1 MGSYEETFRSCA
13 DGNGPRDYQSR
24 VAEALWRRQNV
35 IIRAPT
41 GAGKTLSVLVPYVY
55 DREAIGVRRLIYAL
69 PLRSLATSIFN
80 EARKLC
86 GSRFRVT
93 MQTGEQPD
101 DPYFND
107 GDVIV
112 TTYDQLLS
120 GLLCG
125 PYGLSPMQ
133 YNVNAACV
141 AGNLVVFDEFHLMEI
156 SRAFLSGIVFLS
168 MFAEITRSVWMTATA
183 TGATTDEL
191 RHQLGALS
199 VELSDVEQQALY
211 SGMGI
216 RRVLRKHDHVLAARD
231 VLDCA
236 SGPTLV
242 VVNQVKRAQ
251 SLYHDVINFA
261 GERGFPCDR
270 IRLIHGRFFQRDRD
284 VKQQFLSEY
293 FAKQRNG
300 PAIVIATQV
309 VEAGLDLSAADLLT
323 EVCPMNALVQRA
335 GRCARFKDQQ
345 GTVHVFPLDWD
356 EKNVCRPY
364 EAGVVAETWSVLED
378 KKDFS
383 PQRAAEW
390 IQTVHGAAD
399 VREIGASRDEVRR
412 KCVSSIINSV
422 HHTRLGGISELIRGD
437 SDSVRALIVN
447 DPCGTLPSSRESIA
461 VSRDGLYSSAST
473 GAMWVFDADE
483 PRLWRVARKDDVGY
497 AYVVALSPAIARYTE
512 SIGLELGVP
521 GEISSPVRDRIKP
534 RISGK
539 LGRESWAKH
548 TLAVA
553 GDAHKRLTDEI
564 IPGGLLDPAVSGV
577 LRRCVEAA
585 ALAHDLG
592 KLQNG
597 WQLWAE
603 AYERDRDPA
612 YEHLEALAHTD
623 FDPQDETDRERSWRV
638 RPCRPPHAA
647 ASAWYAHV
655 LGWPRVR
662 GLSIEEHRLVMAAVL
677 SHHGG
682 WWADKTDVQPP
693 HKLWKAAVTT
703 IGVDL
708 HMLRPPSSSEGAR
721 FKHDLDKLAD
731 DSFEQ
736 QWPLMA
742 LVVRTLR
749 LSDRRATEEGRPRE

>member
-1 MGSYEETFRSCA
+1 
-13 DGNGPRDYQSR
+13 
-24 VAEALWRRQNV
+24 
-35 IIRAPT
+35 
-41 GAGKTLSVLVPYVY
+41 
-55 DREAIGVRRLIYAL
+55 
-69 PLRSLATSIFN
+69 
-80 EARKLC
+80 
-86 GSRFRVT
+86 

-133 YNVNAACV
+133 YNVNAGCV
-141 AGNLVVFDEFHLMEI
+141 AGNLVVFDEFHLMET
-156 SRAFLSGIVFLS
+156 SRAFLSGIVCLS
-168 MFAEITRSVWMTATA
+168 MFGEITRSVWMTATA
-183 TGATTDEL
+183 TGAATDEL

-199 VELSDVEQQALY
+199 VELSDAEQQALY

-216 RRVLRKHDHVLAARD
+216 RRVLRKHDHVLTARD
-231 VLDCA
+231 VLDGA

-251 SLYHDVINFA
+251 SLYHDVMNFA

-284 VKQQFLSEY
+284 IKQQFLSEY

-309 VEAGLDLSAADLLT
+309 VEAGLDLSAAGLLT

-364 EAGVVAETWSVLED
+364 EAGVVTETWSVLED
-378 KKDFS
+378 TDDFS

-390 IQTVHGAAD
+390 IQTVHGAGDA
-399 VREIGASRDEVRR
+399 REIGASRDEVRR

-437 SDSVRALIVN
+437 SDSVRALILN

-483 PRLWRVARKDDVGY
+483 PRLWRVAQKDDIGY

-512 SIGLELGVP
+512 SFGLELGVP
-521 GEISSPVRDRIKP
+521 GEINSPVRDRITP

-548 TLAVA
+548 TLGVD
-553 GDAHKRLTDEI
+553 GDTHRRMTDEI
-564 IPGGLLDPAVSGV
+564 VPGGLLGTATSDV

-585 ALAHDLG
+585 TLAHDLG

-603 AYERDRDPA
+603 AYERDKDPT
-612 YEHLEALAHTD
+612 YQHVEALAHTN
-623 FDPQDETDRERSWRV
+623 FDAEDRNDRERSWRV
-638 RPCRPPHAA
+638 RPRRPPHAA
-647 ASAWYAHV
+647 ASAWYAHA
-655 LGWPRVR
+655 LGWVR
-662 GLSIEEHRLVMAAVL
+662 FQGLSPDENRIVMAAVL

-682 WWADKTDVQPP
+682 WWADNTDIQPP
-693 HKLWKAAVTT
+693 HSLSKAALAA
-703 IGVDL
+703 IGINA
-708 HMLRPPSSSEGAR
+708 HTLRPPSPSEGIR
-721 FKHDLDKLAD
+721 FKRELDKVAD
-731 DSFEQ
+731 DSFEVR
-736 QWPLMA
+736 WPLMA
-742 LVVRTLR
+742 LTVRILR
-749 LSDRRATEEGRPRE
+749 LSDRRATEEGRPSE